1 MRSLTWVWDPATC
14 RPWDQLV
21 YFLSLKAHGVCALWH
36 VYGSILLLQ
45 ERYKNPRQPFTGNVM
60 VLFMHCCDLRARQAQ
75 SDEADQSLET
85 RCHSW
90 RLNVAPQWDV
100 ETWFSDLDSS
110 WNIIGNGPQNLVW
123 TPTIYPRDKSTHP
136 ACAKH
141 LRHRQHVLA
150 FRYLTWDGRS
160 QTCKSSSRCFGSIL
174 DLVFYSWDCHS
185 LCRQIQ
191 IYP

>member
-1 MRSLTWVWDPATC
+1 MGFVHCDTFTGLYC
-14 RPWDQLV
+14 
-21 YFLSLKAHGVCALWH
+21 F
-36 VYGSILLLQ
+36 
-45 ERYKNPRQPFTGNVM
+45 YKNGTRTPGNH
-60 VLFMHCCDLRARQAQ
+60 LRETWWCSSWHCCDLRAGQAQ
-75 SDEADQSLET
+75 SDEADQRLET

-174 DLVFYSWDCHS
+174 GLVFYSWDCHS

-191 IYP
+191 VYP